1 MKSRTDDW
9 VVLANAA
16 IQARDG
22 LREALAECEPLQ
34 RAIGTDLD
42 TLEHLDRVRGAVLAA
57 VNTLRVA
64 LKDRAT
70 VRVLLGGP
78 KRAGDLMAPSL

>member
-1 MKSRTDDW
+1 MKNSSTDW
-9 VVLANAA
+9 VTLANAA

-22 LREALAECEPLQ
+22 LREAFAECEALQ
-34 RAIGTDLD
+34 RAIGTDLN

-70 VRVLLGGP
+70 RPAAIPRVL
-78 KRAGDLMAPSL
+78 AG